1 MMIKLDGVCT
11 EQPECGVVFDSVG
24 VVLSSVVV
32 LEDDGRALVYS
43 QSVQMTRGVKNGVV
57 SEICWISG
65 INVSFESEA

>member
-1 MMIKLDGVCT
+1 
-11 EQPECGVVFDSVG
+11 VG